1 MSECYLNCINVVS
14 ENYLNCNNVN
24 ISTAMESTETPSLPA
39 SSREYSLSQ
48 PNQLMGDFT
57 ESSPT
62 QYEFGAVNDMF
73 NFLTLPSTPAYVC
86 VTNCNNSIFVNMKQF
101 VKNEMT
107 GMYSCN
113 GEITLSMADFSALML
128 TLRSI
133 ENKLSAD
140 NKIVIRPQANLSD
153 KFSKKSK
160 KSKNTYIHCFIF
172 NYVMGIYK
180 IGFMRRKN

>member
-1 MSECYLNCINVVS
+1 
-14 ENYLNCNNVN
+14 
-24 ISTAMESTETPSLPA
+24 MEEKTETPSLPA
-39 SSREYSLSQ
+39 SFDPEFTLSQ
-48 PNQLMGDFT
+48 PNQRTDTLFT
-57 ESSPT
+57 ECSPT
-62 QYEFGAVNDMF
+62 QYEAGFGTANDMF
-73 NFLTLPSTPAYVC
+73 NFLAPASTPAYVC

-113 GEITLSMADFSALML
+113 GEITLSMEDFSALML

-140 NKIVIRPQANLSD
+140 NKIVIRPVIANLSE
-153 KFSKKSK
+153 KSSKKSR

-180 IGFMRRKN
+180 IGFMR